1 MPNILL
7 VEDDITYAR
16 IIQKF
21 LVKNGFEVKTTE
33 KVKTSLPLIKSG
45 WPELIITDYRLPD
58 GNGMQILE
66 FTKKQYPQIGVI
78 LITNYSD
85 IRIAVRAIKIGAHE
99 YITKPIN
106 PDELLATVKEVFAIQ
121 NNPLI
126 EISLEQNP
134 IPDYIEGSSPDSKQL
149 EEHIDLVAPTDLSVM
164 ILGETGTGKEYLA
177 KRIHQKS
184 NRKEKAFVAID
195 CGALSSE
202 LATSELFGHVKGSF
216 TGALEDKTGHF
227 EFANGGTLFL
237 DEVGNLDY
245 EIQLK
250 LLRAIQE
257 KTIRKIG
264 SNQEIPLDIRI
275 ISATN
280 EKLKSG
286 DPNSTF
292 REDLYHRL
300 NEFSLHILPLRERQE
315 DLRTF
320 ANSFIDSSN
329 QRLHKNIKGISEE
342 VWGIF
347 HKYYWPGNLRE
358 LKNIIRRAVLLCKEE
373 IITPDQLPFE
383 LKSELKEGNLDSGK
397 TYRNLMEDKEKENII
412 NALKSCNQNKSQAAR
427 ILGIDRKT
435 LYNKLDKY
443 GIE

>member
-1 MPNILL
+1 MVRP
-7 VEDDITYAR
+7 
-16 IIQKF
+16 K
-21 LVKNGFEVKTTE
+21 
-33 KVKTSLPLIKSG
+33 
-45 WPELIITDYRLPD
+45 
-58 GNGMQILE
+58 
-66 FTKKQYPQIGVI
+66 YP
-78 LITNYSD
+78 
-85 IRIAVRAIKIGAHE
+85 
-99 YITKPIN
+99 
-106 PDELLATVKEVFAIQ
+106 
-121 NNPLI
+121 
-126 EISLEQNP
+126 
-134 IPDYIEGSSPDSKQL
+134 
-149 EEHIDLVAPTDLSVM
+149 
-164 ILGETGTGKEYLA
+164 
-177 KRIHQKS
+177 
-184 NRKEKAFVAID
+184 
-195 CGALSSE
+195 
-202 LATSELFGHVKGSF
+202 
-216 TGALEDKTGHF
+216 
-227 EFANGGTLFL
+227 
-237 DEVGNLDY
+237 
-245 EIQLK
+245 
-250 LLRAIQE
+250 
-257 KTIRKIG
+257 
-264 SNQEIPLDIRI
+264 
-275 ISATN
+275 TN